1 MIVLDTSAIMAILLR
16 ERGGGPCIDALTSD
30 AHILIS
36 AGTLTE
42 AYIVAQGRKQTIR
55 LEALR
60 QALSLDVIP
69 VDAERAKRAAEAHAR
84 WGRGNH
90 PAKLNFGDCF
100 AYELATSLSCPLL
113 FIGDDFTQTDV
124 RSAIA

>member
-1 MIVLDTSAIMAILLR
+1 MAILLQEPAGR
-16 ERGGGPCIDALTSD
+16 RCAEVLTQD
-30 AHILIS
+30 PQILIS

-42 AYIVAQGRKQTIR
+42 ALMVAQGRQHADR

-60 QALSLDVIP
+60 KALSLEVIP
-69 VDAERAKRAAEAHAR
+69 VDAERAKRTAAAHAR

-100 AYELATSLSCPLL
+100 AYELATSFACPLL
-113 FIGDDFTQTDV
+113 FVGNDFWQTDV
-124 RSAIA
+124 RRAIDWAE